1 MVKKTALIAGT
12 TGVVGRALLE
22 YLEKDGDWEIVA
34 LSRRPPDFPT
44 RARFISVDLADRSDA
59 SAKLASVE
67 GITHV
72 FYAAYAPAKSLAEE
86 AVLNA
91 AMFETL
97 LDEVVR
103 ASGTTLE
110 HVHLV
115 HGSKWYGNHLGPYK
129 TPARE
134 DDPGH
139 MPPNFYFDQ
148 QAHVIAR
155 RDGQPWSWSI
165 SRPHGICG
173 LAIGS
178 SLSQLTAL
186 AVYASIAKHLGHPL
200 RFPGKP
206 GAFTAVYQMTEA
218 AYLAKGIVWM
228 ATSPQCRN
236 QVYNFTN
243 GDFLRW
249 ENLWPKIARFF
260 EMEPGRVQSISF
272 QTFMSDKDD
281 LWRTIRQKHGLAE
294 FRLDQL
300 VNGRFADYVF
310 NCEYDQMSDLTKI
323 RNAGWMGANDSE
335 AMYVRLLKDLRDKRV
350 IP

>member
-1 MVKKTALIAGT
+1 MKKTALIAGT

-22 YLEKDGDWEIVA
+22 HLETDTDWDIVA

-44 RARFISVDLADRSDA
+44 RARFISVDLANRSDA
-59 SAKLASVE
+59 AAKLADLRNIS
-67 GITHV
+67 HV
-72 FYAAYAPAKSLAEE
+72 FYAAYTPANSLAEE

-97 LDEVVR
+97 LGEVEKQSP
-103 ASGTTLE
+103 AGLA

-148 QAHVIAR
+148 QAHVIER
-155 RDGQPWSWSI
+155 QQGRSWTWSI

-228 ATSPQCRN
+228 ATAPQCAN

-260 EMEPGRVQSISF
+260 DMEPGRVQSISF
-272 QTFMSDKDD
+272 KTFMSDKES
-281 LWRTIRQKHGLAE
+281 LWSTIRQKHGLASLS
-294 FRLDQL
+294 LDQL
-300 VNGRFADYVF
+300 VNARFADYVF
-310 NCEYDQMSDLTKI
+310 NCECDQMSDLTKI
-323 RNAGWMGANDSE
+323 RNAGWVGANDSE
-335 AMYVRLLKDLRDKRV
+335 AMYIRLLQGLREKLV

>member
-1 MVKKTALIAGT
+1 MKKTALIAGT

-22 YLEKDGDWEIVA
+22 HLETDTDWDIVA

-44 RARFISVDLADRSDA
+44 RARFISVDLANRSDA
-59 SAKLASVE
+59 AAKLADLRNIS
-67 GITHV
+67 HV
-72 FYAAYAPAKSLAEE
+72 FYAAYTPANSLAEE

-97 LDEVVR
+97 LGEVEKQSP
-103 ASGTTLE
+103 AGLA

-148 QAHVIAR
+148 QAHVIER
-155 RDGQPWSWSI
+155 QQGRSWTWSI

-206 GAFTAVYQMTEA
+206 GPFTAVYQMTEA

-228 ATSPQCRN
+228 ASAPQCAN

-260 EMEPGRVQSISF
+260 DMEPGRVQSISF
-272 QTFMSDKDD
+272 KTFMSDKES
-281 LWRTIRQKHGLAE
+281 LWSTIRQKHGLASLS
-294 FRLDQL
+294 LDQL
-300 VNGRFADYVF
+300 VNARFADYVF

-323 RNAGWMGANDSE
+323 RNAGWVGANDSE
-335 AMYVRLLKDLRDKRV
+335 AMYIRLLQGLREKLV

>member
-1 MVKKTALIAGT
+1 MKKTALIAGT

-22 YLEKDGDWEIVA
+22 HLETAADWDIVA

-44 RARFISVDLADRSDA
+44 RARFISVDLANRSEA
-59 SAKLASVE
+59 AAKLSTLQ

-72 FYAAYAPAKSLAEE
+72 FFAAYAPAASLAEE
-86 AVLNA
+86 ATLNA

-97 LDEVVR
+97 LLEVEKNSP
-103 ASGTTLE
+103 ASLA

-139 MPPNFYFDQ
+139 MPPNFYYDQ

-155 RDGQPWSWSI
+155 QRGRPWTWSI

-228 ATSPQCRN
+228 ATSPQCAN

-260 EMEPGRVQSISF
+260 DMEPGRVQSISF
-272 QTFMSDKDD
+272 KTFMSDKES
-281 LWRTIRQKHGLAE
+281 LWQAIRQKHGLAD

-300 VNGRFADYVF
+300 LNARFADYVF

-335 AMYVRLLKDLRDKRV
+335 AMYIRLLRGLREKRV